1 MKVNDRDFVG
11 AMGKGLAV
19 IEAFDASSQR
29 MTLSE
34 VARKTG
40 LTRPTARRYLLSLT
54 RLRYAETDGKHFWL
68 THRVL
73 RLGHAFLSSSP
84 LPKSIQPVLDQ
95 LAEGTKEAAS
105 LSTMDGPEIVFLA
118 SSVAPRMMAATINVG
133 LHLPAYCTASGRIL
147 LASLSEAAIERLL
160 RAAVSRKFTPKTR
173 TSRQE
178 LLKEIRNARRN
189 AYAVNDEEL
198 EIGVRSIAVAVA
210 VPQLQKNFAMA
221 VSVHAGRMSVT
232 EMVARIL
239 PKLQSGKRSLEQVL

>member
-1 MKVNDRDFVG
+1 MNDRDIVG

-40 LTRPTARRYLLSLT
+40 LTRPSARRYLLSLT
-54 RLRYAETDGKHFWL
+54 QLRYAETDGKHFRL

-73 RLGHAFLSSSP
+73 RLGYAFLSSSP
-84 LPKSIQPVLDQ
+84 LPKSFQPVLEQ
-95 LAEGTKEAAS
+95 LAEATKEAAS
-105 LSTMDGPEIVFLA
+105 LSTIDGPEIVFLA

-133 LHLPAYCTASGRIL
+133 LHLPAYCTASGRVL
-147 LASLSEAAIERLL
+147 LARLSDAAIERLL
-160 RAAVSRKFTPKTR
+160 KTTIPRKLTPKTKTGLR
-173 TSRQE
+173 E
-178 LLKEIRNARRN
+178 LLQEMRKARRN
-189 AYAVNDEEL
+189 GYAINDEEQ

-210 VPQLQKNFAMA
+210 VPQLQRNFAMA

-232 EMVARIL
+232 EMVAQIL
-239 PKLQSGKRSLEQVL
+239 PKLHSGKLALEKVL